1 MTIIKVN
8 NNNNLRHTIMIRIKI
23 NNSYNK
29 YYLKGFTL
37 VETCTYESTILL
49 LNKSMFNGVL

>member
-1 MTIIKVN
+1 MKNIINKVN
-8 NNNNLRHTIMIRIKI
+8 KI
-23 NNSYNK
+23 ENSNK